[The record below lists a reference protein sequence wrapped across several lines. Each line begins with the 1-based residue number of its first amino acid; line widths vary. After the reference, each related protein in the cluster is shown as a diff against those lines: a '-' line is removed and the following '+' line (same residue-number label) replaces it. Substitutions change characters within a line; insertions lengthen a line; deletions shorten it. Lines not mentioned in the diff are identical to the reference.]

1 MISFF
6 GRTLFC
12 EPLRQ
17 RFRTFVIVTAL
28 LLTAGF
34 IGACSPKA
42 PPPKMKG
49 VPVTTALAQ
58 ARSIPVSVE
67 AIGTVEAYNS
77 VTVMAR
83 VTGQLMNIHFREG
96 QDVSG
101 GDLLMTVD
109 QAPFQEKLSA
119 AQSQLARDKALHE
132 FKKAEADRHND
143 LIKEGAVSRS
153 EYDKYRTDEAAQ
165 LAVIRADEADLEQAR
180 LNLSYCTIRA
190 PISGRTG
197 ALLLRQGSILEA
209 NRTPLVVINQLRP
222 IFVRFAVPEKYLA
235 DVKKVAAAGTLR
247 TTARIAGAGG
257 SAAGGKLTFIDNAVD
272 AKTGMITLKAEFSN
286 TGLIFWPGQFVTV
299 QMILATEA
307 NAVIIPSQAVQTG
320 QSGGYVFVVDP
331 KMKAQLRP
339 VTVDRLYGPYAVIVR
354 GVAAGETVVTNGQ
367 NKLQSGFPVII
378 KPSLE
383 GALEK

>member
-1 MISFF
+1 M
-6 GRTLFC
+6 
-12 EPLRQ
+12 
-17 RFRTFVIVTAL
+17 
-28 LLTAGF
+28 
-34 IGACSPKA
+34 
-42 PPPKMKG
+42 
-49 VPVTTALAQ
+49 
-58 ARSIPVSVE
+58 
-67 AIGTVEAYNS
+67 
-77 VTVMAR
+77 
-83 VTGQLMNIHFREG
+83 
-96 QDVSG
+96 
-101 GDLLMTVD
+101 
-109 QAPFQEKLSA
+109 
-119 AQSQLARDKALHE
+119 
-132 FKKAEADRHND
+132 
-143 LIKEGAVSRS
+143 
-153 EYDKYRTDEAAQ
+153 
-165 LAVIRADEADLEQAR
+165 
-180 LNLSYCTIRA
+180 
-190 PISGRTG
+190 
-197 ALLLRQGSILEA
+197 
-209 NRTPLVVINQLRP
+209 
-222 IFVRFAVPEKYLA
+222 
-235 DVKKVAAAGTLR
+235 R